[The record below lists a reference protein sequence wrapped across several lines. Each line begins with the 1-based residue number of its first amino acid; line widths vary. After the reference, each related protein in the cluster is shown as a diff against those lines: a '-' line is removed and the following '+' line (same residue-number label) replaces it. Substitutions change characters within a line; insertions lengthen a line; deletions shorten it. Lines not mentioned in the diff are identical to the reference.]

1 MLDWASCFS
10 DKRYGDVAD
19 VSAEGARNAFQRDY
33 DRIIFSTAFRRLQ
46 NKTQV
51 FPLPGSRTFVH
62 NRLTHSLETA
72 SVGRSLGTIVGSTI
86 ATLVDGSVAQEFYRF
101 HLKEVLAAACLAHD
115 IGNPAFGHSGEQ
127 AISTYFLD
135 NKDAIIADLPLHQHF
150 STEEWNDLINFEGN
164 ANALRCLTHHYHGKS
179 PLGANLTYTT
189 LASILKYTCDSSSI
203 NKERVYT
210 KKYGFFQSS
219 RSCIESIID
228 VFGLKREGKA
238 FQRHPFVYLV
248 EAADDICY
256 NIIDLEDAHRIGV
269 LPETEVKDL
278 LLNIIKDING
288 VEAFTHSQQRL
299 QDIFDTNES
308 IAYLRAKAIN
318 ALVVEC
324 ARIFLDHSTEILSGS
339 FNQSLLSVVK
349 EKSPTL
355 HRIKKISI
363 EKIYNNNKVV
373 EVEIAGFKVM
383 SGLLGIFVPTV
394 LGDKNNAMAGKIS
407 TLIPAQFAEPND
419 ASAYKKVMSIVDF
432 IAGMTDDYAMDLYRT
447 FTGIDLPRA

>member
-1 MLDWASCFS
+1 MLDWATCFS
-10 DKRYGDVAD
+10 DKRYGDV
-19 VSAEGARNAFQRDY
+19 SNESYEGARNAFQRDY

-72 SVGRSLGTIVGSTI
+72 SVGRSLGTIVGSEI
-86 ATLVDGSVAQEFYRF
+86 ATLVEDPEAQEFYRF

-115 IGNPAFGHSGEQ
+115 IGNPAFGHSGEK
-127 AISTYFLD
+127 AISTYFLN
-135 NKDAIIADLPLHQHF
+135 NKETCIAELPLQQHF
-150 STEEWNDLINFEGN
+150 TAEEWNDLINFEGN
-164 ANALRCLTHHYHGKS
+164 ANALRSLTHHYHGKS

-203 NKERVYT
+203 NKDRVYS
-210 KKYGFFQSS
+210 KKYGYFQSS
-219 RSCIESIID
+219 KDCITSI
-228 VFGLKREGKA
+228 VETFKLKKEGKA

-269 LPETEVKDL
+269 LGSVEVSDL
-278 LLNIIKDING
+278 LLNIIKDIKG
-288 VEAFTHSQQRL
+288 TDAHSHCKQRL
-299 QDIFDTNES
+299 RDIFDTNES

-318 ALVVEC
+318 ALVGES
-324 ARIFLDHSTEILSGS
+324 ARIFLKHSTAIRSGA
-339 FNQSLLSVVK
+339 FNRSLLSVIK
-349 EKSPTL
+349 ENSPTL
-355 HRIKKISI
+355 ERIKKISI
-363 EKIYNNNKVV
+363 DKIYNNYKVV

-394 LGDKNNAMAGKIS
+394 LGDKNTAMAGKIS
-407 TLIPAQFAEPND
+407 TLIPAQFSESKE
-419 ASAYKKVMSIVDF
+419 ASAYNKVMSIVDF

-447 FTGIDLPRA
+447 FTGIDLPSA